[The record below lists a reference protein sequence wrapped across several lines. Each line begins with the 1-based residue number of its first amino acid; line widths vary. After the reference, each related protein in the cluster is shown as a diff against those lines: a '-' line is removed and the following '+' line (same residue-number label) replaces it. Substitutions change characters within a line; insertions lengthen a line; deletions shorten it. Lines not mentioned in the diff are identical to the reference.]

1 MKQILNTDLD
11 AFDLAIL
18 RIVQRDNKTPQREIA
33 EAVNLSTP
41 SVQRRLK
48 RLEESGVIASNVAI
62 IDPER
67 VGLPITIIAEV
78 ELVSE
83 SAEQIDAAKQQFV
96 ATPEIQQCY
105 YVTGNADF
113 VLVITVAS
121 MAAYET
127 LTRSLFFENNN
138 VRRFE
143 TLVSMDRVKTG
154 MAIAV

>member
-1 MKQILNTDLD
+1 MKYILDSELD

-18 RIVQRDNKTPQREIA
+18 RIVQQDNKTPQREIA

-48 RLEESGVIASNVAI
+48 RLEETGVIASNVAV
-62 IDPER
+62 IDPQR
-67 VGLPITIIAEV
+67 VGLAITIIAEV

-83 SAEQIDAAKQQFV
+83 SAEQIDAAKTQFL

-105 YVTGNADF
+105 YVTGGADF

-127 LTRSLFFENNN
+127 LTRGLFFENNN

-143 TLVSMDRVKTG
+143 TLVSMDRVKAGT
-154 MAIAV
+154 AIAV